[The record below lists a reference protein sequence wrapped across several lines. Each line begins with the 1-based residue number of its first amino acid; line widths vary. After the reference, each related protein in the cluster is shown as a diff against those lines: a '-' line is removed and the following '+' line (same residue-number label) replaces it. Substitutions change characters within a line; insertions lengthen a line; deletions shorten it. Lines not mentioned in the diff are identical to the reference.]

1 MQFIDVCDLAA
12 WIIEMAAERRTGT
25 FNATGPDHKLEM
37 GRLLEAC
44 EAVGGDAELTWVS
57 EDFLEEHGV
66 EPFTELPLW
75 VPREDA
81 ALLTWTAA
89 GLSRKDSLSD
99 PCPRRSRTCSS
110 GTAPGR
116 GYGAGSGL
124 DTREGAGVAPGLARC
139 HPVECGLRDE
149 MNLTH
154 EYMHHRT
161 GYRLGAGCC
170 WIRIYKGAECDAPV
184 VVCEELPGSEASL
197 RGRCRVIWPPRWS
210 GSISPV
216 VCRIYPVHCSGSNT
230 VRPAGAGQASTSCTP
245 SPPTVPE
252 PWARASC
259 GASPSEP
266 RIASRWILQR

>member
-1 MQFIDVCDLAA
+1 MQFIDVRDLAA

-44 EAVGGDAELTWVS
+44 EAVGGDAELIWVS

-99 PCPRRSRTCSS
+99 PCPRRSRTCWS

-116 GYGAGSGL
+116 
-124 DTREGAGVAPGLARC
+124 
-139 HPVECGLRDE
+139 
-149 MNLTH
+149 
-154 EYMHHRT
+154 
-161 GYRLGAGCC
+161 
-170 WIRIYKGAECDAPV
+170 W
-184 VVCEELPGSEASL
+184 
-197 RGRCRVIWPPRWS
+197 
-210 GSISPV
+210 
-216 VCRIYPVHCSGSNT
+216 
-230 VRPAGAGQASTSCTP
+230 VR
-245 SPPTVPE
+245 SPPL
-252 PWARASC
+252 A
-259 GASPSEP
+259 
-266 RIASRWILQR
+266 